1 MLKSLYLSFSV
12 LFLVGIISPV
22 LAEEYTFSGVY
33 LGKNIYVQNP
43 LTNEQDDFCTKA
55 VYVNDLLVVNNPKTS
70 AYEID
75 LSYLLINEPVI
86 IKIIHGESCKPKVI
100 NPQVIRPKNQFQFLS
115 VYVDSNEVRWIT
127 QSELNEGKYFLEQY
141 MNGKWVIVE
150 ILDAKGEET
159 TNQYQIAPKHNLGL
173 NRYRIK
179 YVSGD
184 DVFFSQ
190 AQQFFAEITPVEV
203 LPDTAKEKI
212 LLSRETDYELLDAEG
227 NPVAK
232 GKGKE
237 IDLVNLSAGLYYLN
251 IENRTEKIVKE

>member
-1 MLKSLYLSFSV
+1 MLRCLYI
-12 LFLVGIISPV
+12 FLAT
-22 LAEEYTFSGVY
+22 LALITIDSAAFADEFTFSGVY

-43 LTNEQDDFCTKA
+43 LSDDQSEFCTKA

-75 LSYLLINEPVI
+75 LSYLVINDQVSI
-86 IKIIHGESCKPKVI
+86 RIIHGEACKPKVI

-127 QSELNEGKYFLEQY
+127 KSELDQGKYLLEQY
-141 MNGKWVIVE
+141 LNGKWVIVE
-150 ILDAKGEET
+150 VVEAKGEEN
-159 TNQYQIAPKHNLGL
+159 TNHYQIAPKHSVGL

-179 YVSGD
+179 YISGD
-184 DVFFSQ
+184 DIFFSQ
-190 AQQFFAEITPVEV
+190 AQQFFADIAPVEV

-232 GKGKE
+232 GKGRE
-237 IDLVNLSAGLYYLN
+237 IDMVNLSAGLYYLN
-251 IENRTEKIVKE
+251 IENRTEKIIKE